1 MVIVDSIFSKA
12 DCGNIISKVK
22 P

>member
-12 DCGNIISKVK
+12 DYGNIISKVK